1 MELNRILSSESI
13 NMTERRVFEVTRDIV
28 LASTSKWRRG
38 LLERLGMPF
47 SQKSPSFEEGP
58 RPDLTPLEVARNF
71 ACAKAQSLVSACP
84 TALIIGSDQV
94 LELDGRRLNKPESM
108 EACRERLRALAGRWH
123 ALHTGVAIVDA
134 STGIEHS
141 EVVTVRLKMRQLTEK
156 DMDTYLARDNPIG
169 AAGAYLIEEA
179 GIALFEEIEGSDES
193 AVVGLP
199 LLLVCGLLRRHG
211 LEPLR

>member
-1 MELNRILSSESI
+1 M
-13 NMTERRVFEVTRDIV
+13 TRDIV

-47 SQKSPSFEEGP
+47 LQQTPPFEEGP
-58 RPDLTPLEVARNF
+58 RPDLTPFEVARTF
-71 ACAKAQSLVSACP
+71 ACGKAQSLISSCP

-94 LELDGRRLNKPESM
+94 LELDGRRLNKPESIAGC
-108 EACRERLRALAGRWH
+108 EQRLRALAGRWH

-134 STGIEHS
+134 KTGVEHV
-141 EVVTVRLKMRQLTEK
+141 EAVTVRLKMRQLC
-156 DMDTYLARDNPIG
+156 DGDIRTYVERDQPIG
-169 AAGAYLIEEA
+169 AAGAYLIEGA

-199 LLLVCGLLRRHG
+199 LLLVCRLLRQHG
-211 LEPLR
+211 IDPLG